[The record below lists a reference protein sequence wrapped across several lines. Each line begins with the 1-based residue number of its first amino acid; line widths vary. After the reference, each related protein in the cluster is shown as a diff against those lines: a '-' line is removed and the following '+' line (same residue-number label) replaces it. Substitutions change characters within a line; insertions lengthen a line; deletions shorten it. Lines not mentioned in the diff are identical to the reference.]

1 MSKDEKN
8 DAARAERA
16 KRLREQIDE
25 LKKGSR
31 GLKRPPPSNERDFV
45 HDRMRDVERSD
56 DK

>member
-1 MSKDEKN
+1 MSKDEEN